1 MENKKQTIGHIGFIL
16 MLLFWFVYGFRLVYD
31 LEFMNLRYLNTD
43 KFYVY
48 SFAFGVSLIPSIAIY
63 KAANRIDISN
73 SLKVCFITL
82 LCSNVCLI
90 YAIFSFGNW
99 NISEILISRANV
111 KIELGGENFQLI
123 NPISVSFHGEVLALL
138 SIFCLKYKFWHSK
151 IFTIIISIA
160 LVLGITNLI
169 IGNSRGP
176 IVGFIFVLFFEL
188 FLFGKKEKVT
198 KNLLKMGLFISVFV
212 FAIIFIF
219 NFFKTDDIPIVTRFN
234 DMLEAKKNNEVEVRS
249 LEWERAW
256 NQFIDSPVVGDAFIN
271 KYDNSYCHNLII
283 EVLMSTGIIGGT
295 FFFSFIAVLVFKL
308 RKVRLNEKQ
317 QNQEIFYL
325 ILFFCIVFSSM
336 FSGGIFT
343 NSQFWMMGSFLLAHQ
358 FNKTSFV

>member
-1 MENKKQTIGHIGFIL
+1 
-16 MLLFWFVYGFRLVYD
+16 
-31 LEFMNLRYLNTD
+31 
-43 KFYVY
+43 
-48 SFAFGVSLIPSIAIY
+48 
-63 KAANRIDISN
+63 
-73 SLKVCFITL
+73 
-82 LCSNVCLI
+82 
-90 YAIFSFGNW
+90 
-99 NISEILISRANV
+99 
-111 KIELGGENFQLI
+111 
-123 NPISVSFHGEVLALL
+123 
-138 SIFCLKYKFWHSK
+138 
-151 IFTIIISIA
+151 
-160 LVLGITNLI
+160 
-169 IGNSRGP
+169 
-176 IVGFIFVLFFEL
+176 
-188 FLFGKKEKVT
+188 
-198 KNLLKMGLFISVFV
+198 MGLFISVFV

-219 NFFKTDDIPIVTRFN
+219 NFFKTDDIPIVIRFN